1 MKGLFVTAT
10 GTGVGKTFVTRGLA
24 RALLRRGDPVYAI
37 KPLET
42 GCAPD
47 PLDALALARACGRS
61 ELARAPGL
69 YRVAPPLSPYA
80 ATLAGCTPPPTPAEL
95 TASVRALAAPDALVL
110 VEGAGGLLVPLD
122 ARRSMADLAAA
133 LALPLLL
140 VANDALGVLSF
151 TFTVVESAHAR
162 ELPVAGVVLTR
173 TAPASPHDGSTQHNA
188 TILAE
193 RLSPVPVLRF
203 PHCTDDDDALA
214 DAAEQAGLLSLP
226 LV

>member
-24 RALLRRGDPVYAI
+24 RALLRRGNPVYAI

-42 GCAPD
+42 GCTPD
-47 PLDALALARACGRS
+47 PLDAVALARACGRP

-80 ATLAGCTPPPTPAEL
+80 ATLAGCRPSPTPAEL
-95 TASVRALAAPDALVL
+95 ATSVRALAASDAVVL

-122 ARRSMADLAAA
+122 AHRTMADLAAA

-151 TFTVVESAHAR
+151 TFTAVESAHAR
-162 ELPVAGVVLTR
+162 ELPIAGVVLTR
-173 TAPASPHDGSTQHNA
+173 TAPASPDDSTQHNA

-193 RLSPVPVLRF
+193 RLAPVPVLRF

-214 DAAEQAGLLSLP
+214 DAAEQAGLLTL
-226 LV
+226 LL